1 MSRRGFP
8 REPPGSVNTPLRSS
22 GTVFAAA
29 GAVTADHRRRLLNR
43 LKRAAGQI
51 RGIEAM
57 VEMNKDPTA
66 VLGQITAARA
76 ALAKVE
82 QQLLREH
89 IERSASGDTGQTGE
103 ALQALLDLLENRGRR
118 E

>member
-1 MSRRGFP
+1 
-8 REPPGSVNTPLRSS
+8 
-22 GTVFAAA
+22 
-29 GAVTADHRRRLLNR
+29 VTSDDRRRLLNR
-43 LKRAAGQI
+43 LKRVAGQI

-57 VEMNKDPTA
+57 VKMSKDPTA

-82 QQLLREH
+82 QQLLRDH
-89 IERSASGDTGQTGE
+89 IERSASGDAGQAGE
-103 ALQALLDLLENRGRR
+103 ALQALLDLLEGRGRR